1 MAISMHPATPMAE
14 RPQPAAC
21 ATTALLRLMTWMSPA
36 FPVGAFSYSGG
47 LEQAIATGAPGK
59 GEELVDWLSALLTQG
74 SLWNDALLLAE
85 AHRHAADPASLAQIA
100 ELAEALAGGR
110 ERHQE
115 TLLQGAAFLTAARAW
130 PDVELPALP
139 AEIAYPVAVGAI
151 SGAHGVARVAALAA
165 YLQAALANQAS
176 VAIRCGLIGQVQ
188 AVALLARL
196 ERQVEDTAQLA
207 AEASLESLGT
217 ATLSADIAALA
228 HETLPSRLFRS

>member
-1 MAISMHPATPMAE
+1 MAMRMYQAMPMADGA
-14 RPQPAAC
+14 RPAAG

-47 LEQAIATGAPGK
+47 LEQAIATGAPDTD
-59 GEELVDWLSALLTQG
+59 EALFDWLSALLTQG
-74 SLWNDALLLAE
+74 SLWNDAVLLAD
-85 AHRHAADPASLAQIA
+85 AHRNAADSAALAGIA

-115 TLLQGAAFLTAARAW
+115 TLLQGSAFLTAARAW
-130 PDVELPALP
+130 QDVDLPDLPP
-139 AEIAYPVAVGAI
+139 QTAYPVAVGAV
-151 SGAHGVARVAALAA
+151 SGSHGVAPIAAIAA
-165 YLQAALANQAS
+165 YLQGALANQTS

-196 ERQVEDTAQLA
+196 ERQVEDTAGRA
-207 AEASLESLGT
+207 AAASLEALGT

>member
-1 MAISMHPATPMAE
+1 MDEGA
-14 RPQPAAC
+14 RPSAG

-47 LEQAIATGAPGK
+47 LEQAIASGAPGTA
-59 GEELVDWLSALLTQG
+59 EELFDWLSALLTRG
-74 SLWNDALLLAE
+74 SLWNDAVLLAE
-85 AHRHAADPASLAQIA
+85 AHRSVGDPAALAEVA

-115 TLLQGAAFLTAARAW
+115 TLLQGSAFLTAAQAW
-130 PDVELPALP
+130 PEVSLPALP
-139 AEIAYPVAVGAI
+139 AETAYPVAVGAV
-151 SGAHGVARVAALAA
+151 SGAHGVERVAAIAA
-165 YLQAALANQAS
+165 YLQGSLANQTS

-196 ERQVEDTAQLA
+196 EHQVEEIADRA
-207 AEASLESLGT
+207 AESSLETLGT
-217 ATLSADIAALA
+217 ATLAADIAVMA